1 MKLNRNIIQLS
12 LVSVGIFLILGTYF
26 LYPKIKEKKFI
37 QNETVVKEQDVEK
50 KTKDSVFE
58 NVEYKGIYNVNNSF
72 TVKSK
77 KAKISDEDPNLVYL
91 TSMNVTFHMQDG
103 KVINITSEKGKYN
116 KVTYDCF
123 FEDNVRA
130 TDSQTIIKADN
141 LDLLSSED
149 YANVYNNVFLT
160 SDNGSL
166 KADRIHYNFIK
177 KLYQV
182 TMFDEK
188 TVKKKFRIIKFK
200 SKPILSVK
208 NISKSFDSR
217 VILRKIDIH
226 LNKGEML
233 GLLGSNGAGKS
244 TFMNIVLGLLKC
256 DFGDIFLGN
265 TKLTNLA
272 IHQRSKLGIAYLPQ
286 QTSIF
291 RGLTVYENLLAIAQI
306 AIKKNAEQKEIV
318 EKLMAE
324 FSITHLR
331 DVKATAL
338 SGGER
343 RRTEIARCLI
353 NNPKVLLLDEPF
365 AGVDLLS
372 IQDIKGLLLKLQARG
387 CAVLVTDHN
396 ASQLLSVVDR
406 AYVIANGIIVAN
418 GTPRQIASNN
428 EAKKLY
434 FGENFT
440 Y

>member
-1 MKLNRNIIQLS
+1 M
-12 LVSVGIFLILGTYF
+12 
-26 LYPKIKEKKFI
+26 
-37 QNETVVKEQDVEK
+37 
-50 KTKDSVFE
+50 
-58 NVEYKGIYNVNNSF
+58 NN
-72 TVKSK
+72 
-77 KAKISDEDPNLVYL
+77 L
-91 TSMNVTFHMQDG
+91 
-103 KVINITSEKGKYN
+103 
-116 KVTYDCF
+116 
-123 FEDNVRA
+123 
-130 TDSQTIIKADN
+130 
-141 LDLLSSED
+141 
-149 YANVYNNVFLT
+149 
-160 SDNGSL
+160 
-166 KADRIHYNFIK
+166 
-177 KLYQV
+177 
-182 TMFDEK
+182 
-188 TVKKKFRIIKFK
+188 KKFRIIKFK
-200 SKPILSVK
+200 SKPVFMAK
-208 NISKSFDSR
+208 NISISFGSR

-244 TFMNIVLGLLKC
+244 TFMNIVLGLLKS
-256 DFGDIFLGN
+256 DFGDMFLGN

-272 IHQRSKLGIAYLPQ
+272 IHQRSKLGISYLPQ

-306 AIKKNAEQKEIV
+306 VKKRTAEQIEVV

-331 DVKATAL
+331 DVKATSL

-406 AYVIANGIIVAN
+406 AYVIANGTIVAN
-418 GTPRQIASNN
+418 GTPRQIVNTT

-434 FGENFT
+434 FGEDFT
-440 Y
+440 F